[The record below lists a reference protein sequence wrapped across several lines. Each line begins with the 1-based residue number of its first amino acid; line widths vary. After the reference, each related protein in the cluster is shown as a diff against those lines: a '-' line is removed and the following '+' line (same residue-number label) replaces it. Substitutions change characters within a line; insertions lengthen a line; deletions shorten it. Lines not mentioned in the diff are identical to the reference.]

1 MKIKITESH
10 YNKIMSALNES
21 YEFDDAEY
29 IELGVFSFRTWIREK
44 YGEVIVNNPLTYLMN
59 KYGDEFTKD
68 LGINGEEDNEV
79 EPVDEYYSAIRFFEV
94 VGRAMVAKKIKE
106 LPSLAPEQ
114 KFTEKHKRAL
124 DIMLKT
130 IHVSDFYTVDIVED
144 TPNNLEF
151 IFKIDG
157 LKALKSPHKVN
168 KDYSYEIS
176 NEIENYIT
184 NVMGYREGNPVH
196 GDVEISHETITSDIS
211 DWIKTEWNKVIKP
224 KIKSLPLVSRYVKAI
239 RASDKKYN
247 SIFDIQLIFH
257 GVVRFNEKSNVID
270 DVKELITNLGYN
282 TENLTVS
289 R

>member
-1 MKIKITESH
+1 MKIKITEEH

-29 IELGVFSFRTWIREK
+29 IELGVFSFRTWIKEK
-44 YGEVIVNNPLTYLMN
+44 YGEVIANNPLTYLME

-68 LGINGEEDNEV
+68 LGIFDDVRSVEDVYRATTYFEE
-79 EPVDEYYSAIRFFEV
+79 I
-94 VGRAMVAKKIKE
+94 GREMVSKKIKE

-130 IHVSDFYTVDIVED
+130 IHVPDIYTVEIVED

-157 LKALKSPHKVN
+157 LRALKSPHKVDKN
-168 KDYSYEIS
+168 YSYDVKDD
-176 NEIENYIT
+176 IENYIT

-196 GDVEISHETITSDIS
+196 GDVEISHETKISDIS
-211 DWIKTEWNKVIKP
+211 DWVKTEWNKVIKP
-224 KIKSLPLVSRYVKAI
+224 KIKSLPSVMRNVKAI
-239 RASDKKYN
+239 RTSDKKYN

-257 GVVRFNEKSNVID
+257 GFVRYNEKYNVIG